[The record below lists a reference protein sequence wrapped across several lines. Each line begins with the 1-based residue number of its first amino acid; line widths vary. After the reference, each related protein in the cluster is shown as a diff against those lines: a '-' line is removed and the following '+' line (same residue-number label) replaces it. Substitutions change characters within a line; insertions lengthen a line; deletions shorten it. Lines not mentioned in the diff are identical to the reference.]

1 MSILI
6 NGKTFDWGD
15 ITISLLPTSSA
26 IFTAKEISWDEEF
39 EATAVYGKGRVPV
52 GFGKG
57 NWRASGKISLL
68 KNEFEALALV
78 VPNGIL
84 NMDPRSTHINVLY
97 GNSFDSSIPL
107 STTTLTGI
115 RFTKVSEAAIQ
126 GDKELKVSLEFL
138 ILDNVR
144 HNGKAT
150 RGAASLN

>member
-15 ITISLLPTSSA
+15 ITISLLPLTPA

-39 EATAVYGKGRVPV
+39 EAEAIYGKGRVPV
-52 GFGKG
+52 GFGRG
-57 NWRASGKISLL
+57 NWKASGKISLL
-68 KNEFEALALV
+68 KNEFEALALI

-84 NMDPRSTHINVLY
+84 NMDPRNTHINVLY

-115 RFTKVSEAAIQ
+115 RFTKVSESANQ
-126 GDKELKVSLEFL
+126 GDKELKVSLDFL

-144 HNGKAT
+144 HNGRAA
-150 RGAASLN
+150 RGAAYLN